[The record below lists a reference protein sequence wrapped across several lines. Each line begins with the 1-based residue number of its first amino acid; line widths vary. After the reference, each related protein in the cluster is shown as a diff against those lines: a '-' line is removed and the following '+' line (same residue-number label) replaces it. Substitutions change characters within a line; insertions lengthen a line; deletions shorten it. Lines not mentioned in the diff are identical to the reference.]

1 MAGGIASVALVA
13 VDDTVLAQLVHA
25 ATTDAVADEVTP
37 PLTAGS
43 AWTSARVAWLRDF
56 HRVRRAG
63 LAGPAGEATWAVVVD
78 EAVVGSVRLKRIEGS
93 GVLETGIWLT
103 RGARGRGVGR
113 AAMVAALRQAATLG
127 ATEVWADTTVANA
140 GALAVL
146 RRCGFALTTA
156 DNGHDVRAQLLLG
169 PEASGPCMPMAG
181 RSEARSSGHAGQT

>member
-1 MAGGIASVALVA
+1 VVGQETASVALVA

-37 PLTAGS
+37 PLTAGR
-43 AWTSARVAWLRDF
+43 AWTPARVAWLRDF

-63 LAGPAGEATWAVVVD
+63 LAGPVGEASWAVVVD
-78 EAVVGSVRLKRIEGS
+78 GLVVGSVRLKSTDEQ

-127 ATEVWADTTVANA
+127 ATEVRADTTVANA
-140 GALAVL
+140 AALAVL
-146 RRCGFALTTA
+146 RRLGFNLTPA
-156 DNGHDVRAQLLLG
+156 DNGHDVHAQLLLG
-169 PEASGPCMPMAG
+169 PYASGDEC
-181 RSEARSSGHAGQT
+181 Q